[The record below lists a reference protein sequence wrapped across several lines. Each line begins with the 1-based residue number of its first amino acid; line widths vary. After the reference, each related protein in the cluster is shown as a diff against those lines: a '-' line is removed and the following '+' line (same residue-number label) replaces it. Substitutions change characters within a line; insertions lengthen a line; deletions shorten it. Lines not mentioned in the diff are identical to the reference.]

1 MFVHVFV
8 CLGIE
13 VGSRTTRR
21 RTIRLGQYVAK
32 YNINFI
38 ESTASISAAFFS
50 SIPLPLQQHYF
61 HHTRFH
67 LRNILLINLASISAK
82 LFSSL
87 PRLFQLHFFH
97 LSRFHFSNILFINP
111 TFIS

>member
-21 RTIRLGQYVAK
+21 RTIRRGQYVAK

-67 LRNILLINLASISAK
+67 LSYTFFINPAFTSAI
-82 LFSSL
+82 FVSSL
-87 PRLFQLHFFH
+87 PL
-97 LSRFHFSNILFINP
+97 
-111 TFIS
+111 